1 MQVLLGNS
9 DVKLM
14 ALLHGPWLDLRNVDL
29 LSEQIQILKLDR
41 LREAAK
47 VMGQLKVKHPVVPHI
62 CVQPVQLFIRG
73 TVERLPHLLL
83 VDAPRLLVEAVVEVV
98 LAVGLWLGPP
108 GLRLLRVVKIVVEDV
123 WQLRIGFDSLLGR
136 HFKCG
141 N

>member
-1 MQVLLGNS
+1 
-9 DVKLM
+9 M

-41 LREAAK
+41 LSEAAK

-62 CVQPVQLFIRG
+62 CVQPIQLFIRG

-123 WQLRIGFDSLLGR
+123 WQLRIRFDSLLGR
-136 HFKCG
+136 HLQCG